1 MELYHTGF
9 DIIEA
14 PDIHFGRQN
23 ADFGQGFY
31 LSGNREFSVRW
42 ARERKGR
49 HTYLNTYVLDTA
61 GLSIKRFARDAEWFG
76 YIYRNRNG
84 YADALAHYDMLIG
97 PIANDTIYDIW
108 GITTSGLLS
117 EAQALEIL
125 SVGPQYEQVVVKS
138 EKAAAQLHF
147 LSSAVLPHEEI
158 AAQRAAVSREE
169 SAYQDLVG
177 EKLGKIAEILE

>member
-31 LSGNREFSVRW
+31 LSGNWEFSVRW

-84 YADALAHYDMLIG
+84 YGYKDSNLYTHSRCDCG
-97 PIANDTIYDIW
+97 KCSR
-108 GITTSGLLS
+108 TTRHR
-117 EAQALEIL
+117 AQ
-125 SVGPQYEQVVVKS
+125 
-138 EKAAAQLHF
+138 
-147 LSSAVLPHEEI
+147 SA
-158 AAQRAAVSREE
+158 
-169 SAYQDLVG
+169 
-177 EKLGKIAEILE
+177 

>member
-31 LSGNREFSVRW
+31 LSGNREFSVRR

-61 GLSIKRFARDAEWFG
+61 GF
-76 YIYRNRNG
+76 
-84 YADALAHYDMLIG
+84 
-97 PIANDTIYDIW
+97 
-108 GITTSGLLS
+108 
-117 EAQALEIL
+117 
-125 SVGPQYEQVVVKS
+125 
-138 EKAAAQLHF
+138 
-147 LSSAVLPHEEI
+147 
-158 AAQRAAVSREE
+158 
-169 SAYQDLVG
+169 
-177 EKLGKIAEILE
+177 